1 MFPWAST
8 NIFPKVSPTRSTVG
22 AAQSVPLELAMKV
35 ILSDDMLMNDDE
47 PIENVSIVAE
57 AEYMTPRVM
66 LPAEIF

>member
-35 ILSDDMLMNDDE
+35 ILSDEMLMNDDE
-47 PIENVSIVAE
+47 PIEC
-57 AEYMTPRVM
+57 
-66 LPAEIF
+66 